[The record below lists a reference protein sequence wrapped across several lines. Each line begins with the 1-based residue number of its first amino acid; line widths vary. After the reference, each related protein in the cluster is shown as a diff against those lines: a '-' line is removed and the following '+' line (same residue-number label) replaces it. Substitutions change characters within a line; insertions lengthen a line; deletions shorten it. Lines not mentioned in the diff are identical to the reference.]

1 MSHHEPSSTAVQL
14 LPRPRSSAALDDLI
28 DSSQTTHTAAAV
40 DADNVEELV
49 SSVTASSVS
58 VCTVTFLPLL
68 LLYYHYY
75 CCCQFLSL
83 HCPSYGALVA
93 LYYQVM

>member
-58 VCTVTFLPLL
+58 VCIVTFLPLL
-68 LLYYHYY
+68 LL
-75 CCCQFLSL
+75 CLQCFDTVGWAAGRASGL
-83 HCPSYGALVA
+83 
-93 LYYQVM
+93 